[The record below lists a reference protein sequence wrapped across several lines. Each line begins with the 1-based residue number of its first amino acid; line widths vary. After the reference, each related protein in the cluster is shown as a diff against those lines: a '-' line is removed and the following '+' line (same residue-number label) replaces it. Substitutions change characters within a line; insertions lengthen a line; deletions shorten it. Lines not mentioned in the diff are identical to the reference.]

1 MVSED
6 DLSHVEESL
15 VVLAPMFERIVASR
29 QTRLNNEL
37 EGLRL
42 FFRDRPS

>member
-1 MVSED
+1 
-6 DLSHVEESL
+6 
-15 VVLAPMFERIVASR
+15 MFEHIVASR

-42 FFRDRPS
+42 FFRDRLG